1 MASQRRSARTGW
13 LPLGKLQ
20 HDDMK
25 RTTQLA
31 HIRQLCCI
39 GISGQALMPTLLR
52 AIREYAS
59 ADSAGFFWVDARGEM
74 TNLYADRML
83 SPGLMRIYFER
94 HYDGGEHPFRQ
105 AFIKRARAADQ
116 VTSSTASPEL
126 TRTAYYN
133 EILRHLDA
141 HHVMYA
147 VIRDQGHALGQLS
160 LYRPRQSPAF
170 SAEDRSAIK
179 DIAHYVAH
187 AVNRPKAVTANVEFV
202 DADSEGM
209 VVVDF
214 HGQIVE
220 AAAKS
225 LNLLS
230 MALKREFNP
239 ASPPLVVGEAAQG
252 AVQQLLVLL
261 QKAILGVAAAAPR
274 LAIDGQWGRFMLS
287 AYALDG
293 DGAAPAS
300 RAAIHVRRQQP
311 MILKLAEA
319 MGGFDISPQQR
330 EVALLLAQGRSNQQI
345 AEALNVS
352 GNTVNY
358 HIKQLFMRLDAH
370 DRADAVAKMMAGA

>member
-1 MASQRRSARTGW
+1 
-13 LPLGKLQ
+13 
-20 HDDMK
+20 MK
-25 RTTQLA
+25 RTAQLA

-39 GISGQALMPTLLR
+39 GLSGQALMPALLR
-52 AIREYAS
+52 AIREYVS
-59 ADSAGFFWVDARGEM
+59 ADSAGFFWVDAKGEM

-83 SPGLMRIYFER
+83 SPGLMRVYFER

-105 AFIKRARAADQ
+105 AFLKRATATEA
-116 VTSSTASPEL
+116 VTSSTASTEL
-126 TRTAYYN
+126 TKTAYYN

-160 LYRPRQSPAF
+160 LYRPRQSSAF
-170 SAEDRSAIK
+170 SAEERGAIK
-179 DIAHYVAH
+179 DISHYVAH
-187 AVNRPKAVTANVEFV
+187 AVNRPKEVAPQIEFV
-202 DADSEGM
+202 DADSEGL

-214 HGQIVE
+214 RGQIIE

-239 ASPPLVVGEAAQG
+239 AMPPLVAGDIVPMP
-252 AVQQLLVLL
+252 VQQLLASL
-261 QKAILGVAAAAPR
+261 QKAILGETAAAPR
-274 LAIDGQWGRFMLS
+274 TAIDGPWGRFLLS
-287 AYALDG
+287 AYALDD
-293 DGAAPAS
+293 DGAAAAS
-300 RAAIHVRRQQP
+300 RAAIHIRRQQP

-319 MGGFDISPQQR
+319 MGKFDISPQQR

-345 AEALNVS
+345 GTTLNVS

-370 DRADAVAKMMAGA
+370 DRADAVAKMLAGA

>member
-1 MASQRRSARTGW
+1 
-13 LPLGKLQ
+13 
-20 HDDMK
+20 MK

-39 GISGQALMPTLLR
+39 GINGQALMPTLLR
-52 AIREYAS
+52 AVREYAA
-59 ADSAGFFWVDARGEM
+59 ADSAGFFWVDANGDM

-83 SPGLMRIYFER
+83 APGLMRLYFER
-94 HYDGGEHPFRQ
+94 HYDGGELPFRE
-105 AFIKRARAADQ
+105 AFLKRAQ
-116 VTSSTASPEL
+116 SSEMVSSSTASPTL
-126 TRTAYYN
+126 TKTAYYN

-160 LYRPRQSPAF
+160 LYRPRHSTAF
-170 SAEDRSAIK
+170 SAEDRNAIK

-187 AVNRPKAVTANVEFV
+187 AVNRPSVVGANVEFV
-202 DADSEGM
+202 DADAEGM

-214 HGQIVE
+214 QGQIVE
-220 AAAKS
+220 ATAKS

-239 ASPPLVVGEAAQG
+239 SSPPLVVGETAPG

-261 QKAILGVAAAAPR
+261 QKAILGQTAAAPR
-274 LAIDGQWGRFMLS
+274 LASDGPWGRFLLS

-293 DGAAPAS
+293 DGAAPVS

-345 AEALNVS
+345 SVALNIS

-370 DRADAVAKMMAGA
+370 DREDAVAKMLAGA

>member
-1 MASQRRSARTGW
+1 
-13 LPLGKLQ
+13 
-20 HDDMK
+20 
-25 RTTQLA
+25 
-31 HIRQLCCI
+31 
-39 GISGQALMPTLLR
+39 
-52 AIREYAS
+52 
-59 ADSAGFFWVDARGEM
+59 M

-83 SPGLMRIYFER
+83 APGLMRVYFER
-94 HYDGGEHPFRQ
+94 HYDGGEHPFRK
-105 AFIKRARAADQ
+105 AFMKRARAADA
-116 VTSSTASPEL
+116 VSSSTASPEL
-126 TRTAYYN
+126 TKTAYYN

-160 LYRPRQSPAF
+160 LYRPRHSVAF
-170 SAEDRSAIK
+170 SAEERSAIK
-179 DIAHYVAH
+179 DISHYVAH
-187 AVNRPKAVTANVEFV
+187 AVNRPREVKAKVDFV

-220 AAAKS
+220 AAATS

-239 ASPPLVVGEAAQG
+239 SSPPLVVGDTAPG

-261 QKAILGVAAAAPR
+261 QKAILGETAAAPR
-274 LAIDGQWGRFMLS
+274 TAIDGPWGRFLLS

-293 DGAAPAS
+293 DGGTPVS

-319 MGGFDISPQQR
+319 MGSFDISPQQR

-345 AEALNVS
+345 GEALSVS

-370 DRADAVAKMMAGA
+370 DRADAVAKMLAGV

>member
-1 MASQRRSARTGW
+1 
-13 LPLGKLQ
+13 
-20 HDDMK
+20 MK

-39 GISGQALMPTLLR
+39 GIAGQALMPTLLR

-59 ADSAGFFWVDARGEM
+59 ADSAGFFWVDAKGDM

-83 SPGLMRIYFER
+83 APGLMRVYFER

-105 AFIKRARAADQ
+105 AFLTRARAAET
-116 VTSSTASPEL
+116 VSSSTASPEL
-126 TRTAYYN
+126 TKTAYYN

-160 LYRPRQSPAF
+160 LYRPRQSSAF

-179 DIAHYVAH
+179 DITHYVAH
-187 AVNRPKAVTANVEFV
+187 AVNRPKEVGANIDFV
-202 DADSEGM
+202 DADAEGM

-214 HGQIVE
+214 QGQVVE

-239 ASPPLVVGEAAQG
+239 ASPPLIVGETAPG
-252 AVQQLLVLL
+252 PVQQLLVQL
-261 QKAILGVAAAAPR
+261 QKAILGETAAAPR
-274 LAIDGQWGRFMLS
+274 IAIDGPWGRFLLS

-293 DGAAPAS
+293 DGAAPVS
-300 RAAIHVRRQQP
+300 RAAIYIRRQQP

-345 AEALNVS
+345 SVALNVS

-370 DRADAVAKMMAGA
+370 DRADAVAKMLAGV

>member
-1 MASQRRSARTGW
+1 
-13 LPLGKLQ
+13 
-20 HDDMK
+20 MK
-25 RTTQLA
+25 RTAQLA

-39 GISGQALMPTLLR
+39 GVAGQALMPALLR
-52 AIREYAS
+52 AIREYVS
-59 ADSAGFFWVDARGEM
+59 ADSAGFFWVDAQGEM

-83 SPGLMRIYFER
+83 SPGLMRVYFER

-105 AFIKRARAADQ
+105 AFIKRATACDT
-116 VTSSTASPEL
+116 VTSSSASPEL
-126 TRTAYYN
+126 ARTAYYN

-160 LYRPRQSPAF
+160 LYRPREAKAF
-170 SAEDRSAIK
+170 TAEERGAVK
-179 DIAHYVAH
+179 DISHYVAH
-187 AVNRPKAVTANVEFV
+187 AVNRPKELAPEIEFV
-202 DADSEGM
+202 DAESEGM

-214 HGQIVE
+214 QGQIVE

-239 ASPPLVVGEAAQG
+239 GMPPLMVGDTMPA
-252 AVQQLLVLL
+252 AVQQLLALL
-261 QKAILGVAAAAPR
+261 QKAMLGVGAAAPR
-274 LAIDGQWGRFMLS
+274 TAIDGPWGRFLLS
-287 AYALDG
+287 AYALDDAG
-293 DGAAPAS
+293 GSLASAVS
-300 RAAIHVRRQQP
+300 RAAIHIRRQQP

-345 AEALNVS
+345 GTALNVS

-370 DRADAVAKMMAGA
+370 DRAGAVAKMLAGA

>member
-1 MASQRRSARTGW
+1 
-13 LPLGKLQ
+13 
-20 HDDMK
+20 MK

-39 GISGQALMPTLLR
+39 GVAGQALMPTLLR

-59 ADSAGFFWVDARGEM
+59 ADSAGFFWVDAKGDM

-83 SPGLMRIYFER
+83 APGLMRAYFER
-94 HYDGGEHPFRQ
+94 HYDGGEHPFRK
-105 AFIKRARAADQ
+105 AFLTRARAPET
-116 VTSSTASPEL
+116 VSSSTASPEL
-126 TRTAYYN
+126 TKTAYYN

-160 LYRPRQSPAF
+160 LYRPRQSSAF

-179 DIAHYVAH
+179 DITHYVAH
-187 AVNRPKAVTANVEFV
+187 AVNRPKEVGANIDFV
-202 DADSEGM
+202 DADAEGM

-214 HGQIVE
+214 QGQVVE

-239 ASPPLVVGEAAQG
+239 ASPPLIVGETAPG
-252 AVQQLLVLL
+252 PVQQLLVQL
-261 QKAILGVAAAAPR
+261 QKAILGEPAAAPR
-274 LAIDGQWGRFMLS
+274 VAIDGPWGRFLLS

-293 DGAAPAS
+293 DGAAPVS
-300 RAAIHVRRQQP
+300 RAAIYIRRQQP

-345 AEALNVS
+345 SVALNVS

-370 DRADAVAKMMAGA
+370 DRADAVAKMLAGA

>member
-1 MASQRRSARTGW
+1 
-13 LPLGKLQ
+13 
-20 HDDMK
+20 MK
-25 RTTQLA
+25 RTSQLA

-39 GISGQALMPTLLR
+39 GLPGQALMPALLR
-52 AIREYAS
+52 AIREYVS
-59 ADSAGFFWVDARGEM
+59 ADSAGFFWVDAKGEM

-83 SPGLMRIYFER
+83 SPGLMRVYFER

-105 AFIKRARAADQ
+105 AFMKRATAADA
-116 VTSSTASPEL
+116 VSSSSASPEL
-126 TRTAYYN
+126 AKTAYYN

-160 LYRPRQSPAF
+160 LYRPRQSRAF
-170 SAEDRSAIK
+170 TVEERGAVK
-179 DIAHYVAH
+179 DISHYVAH
-187 AVNRPKAVTANVEFV
+187 AVNRPKEVAPHAEFV

-214 HGQIVE
+214 QGQIIE
-220 AAAKS
+220 GAAKS

-230 MALKREFNP
+230 MALKREFN
-239 ASPPLVVGEAAQG
+239 ASTPSLIAGDTLPG

-261 QKAILGVAAAAPR
+261 QKAILGETAAAPR
-274 LAIDGQWGRFMLS
+274 TAIDGPWGRFLLS
-287 AYALDG
+287 AYALDD
-293 DGAAPAS
+293 DGASPVS
-300 RAAIHVRRQQP
+300 RAAIHIRRQQP

-319 MGGFDISPQQR
+319 MGAFDISPQQR

-345 AEALNVS
+345 GVALNVS

-370 DRADAVAKMMAGA
+370 DRADAVAKMLAGA